1 MIPGDQG
8 GGGYQYQ
15 LVNMA
20 GGWGT
25 FNDTRPRSAHTFAK
39 NANVWGHPASGNL
52 LLRSEHQTP
61 HLVRE
66 CWDCRNVLHLVNRL
80 VSTIDS
86 ATFSPRPL
94 PAMWSVRK
102 CWPA

>member
-39 NANVWGHPASGNL
+39 NANVWGTRRPA
-52 LLRSEHQTP
+52 TYFFA
-61 HLVRE
+61 
-66 CWDCRNVLHLVNRL
+66 RN
-80 VSTIDS
+80 I
-86 ATFSPRPL
+86 RPL
-94 PAMWSVRK
+94 TWSESAGIAEMSFT
-102 CWPA
+102 W